1 MNDILKQFIQQH
13 RNAFDAANPDAHAW
27 KRVEKTLERWQH
39 ADRLE
44 QVLGSNRVLLDTET
58 VPEGVWNAIALA
70 LDETRG
76 LDPLESFI
84 LKNRTD
90 LDTAL
95 PPEHVWDNLAGPLPV
110 QQIQKAKIV
119 AMGWQNRLL
128 KAAASV
134 AILVAGVGIGMW
146 YSTHTATLS
155 GMAMSDVSSEYAEL
169 EQYYQREIANKQVKL
184 ASFQGSQPE
193 AVHDDLD
200 QMDQIMTDLRKEL
213 ADVPPANR
221 EQIVRAMIENYKAK
235 SAILQKVLERLEAS
249 KTETNNSGKKHAIDN
264 I

>member
-1 MNDILKQFIQQH
+1 MNDTIKQFIQQH

-27 KRVEKTLERWQH
+27 NRVEKTLERWQH
-39 ADRLE
+39 ADLLE
-44 QVLGSNRVLLDTET
+44 QVLMSNRVLLDTAD
-58 VPEGVWNAIALA
+58 VPTSVWTAIDLA
-70 LDETRG
+70 LTDAPG
-76 LDPLESFI
+76 SDPIESFI
-84 LKNRTD
+84 IANRTA
-90 LDTAL
+90 LDAAMPPAHLWDQITETIPANQKKSAL
-95 PPEHVWDNLAGPLPV
+95 KVT
-110 QQIQKAKIV
+110 I
-119 AMGWQNRLL
+119 GWRNSLL
-128 KAAASV
+128 KVAASV
-134 AILVAGVGIGMW
+134 AILISGIGIGMW
-146 YSTHTATLS
+146 YSSHNAIAS
-155 GMAMSDVSSEYAEL
+155 GMAMSDVSTEYAEL

-193 AVHDDLD
+193 AVHEDLD
-200 QMDQIMTDLRKEL
+200 QMDQVMGELRQEL